1 MMLTPIYV
9 HAIRVS
15 GLTDAHWSRF
25 LELRASTIRKA
36 RTGETFKDHPT
47 PPDRT
52 PRLGDGR
59 YAGKKAKH
67 PRDGGRNE

>member
-1 MMLTPIYV
+1 MKLNKMHV
-9 HAIRVS
+9 HDIR
-15 GLTDAHWSRF
+15 LWDMTDAWWSR
-25 LELRASTIRKA
+25 LLNVRASTIRKA
-36 RTGETFKDHPT
+36 RTGVTFKDHPT

-67 PRDGGRNE
+67 PRDTVP